1 MKLNKPVVLVCLI
14 LFLSHFFGCS
24 SDSSSSHSSAR
35 NCSNNINAL
44 FTFAVIGDY
53 GIDGKAEAAVADLVK
68 SWDPDIIITTGDN
81 NYPQGS
87 SVTIDHNIGK
97 YYHNFIK
104 PYAGAY
110 GTESD
115 INRFFPVLGNHDW
128 ITSGGA
134 PYFNY
139 FALPNNERYY
149 DFMWGNVHFFA
160 LDSDPNEPDGVSSS
174 SAQAQW
180 LENALASSTSPFKF
194 VYMHHA
200 PYSSGRHGPITYM
213 QWPYNVWG
221 VDAVIS
227 GHDHTYERLAVNG
240 IPYFVN
246 GLGGASIYDFSD
258 PLSESLKRYNSKHGA
273 MQIDVEADRVVFRFC
288 SVDNELIDEHIVS
301 K

>member
-1 MKLNKPVVLVCLI
+1 MKLTRLVVLVCLI
-14 LFLSHFFGCS
+14 LFLSYFLGCNGA
-24 SDSSSSHSSAR
+24 SSSSHSLDR
-35 NCSNNINAL
+35 NCPSDSNSL

-53 GIDGKAEAAVADLVK
+53 GLDGLAEAMVADLVK

-104 PYAGAY
+104 PYVGTY

-128 ITSGGA
+128 ITSGA
-134 PYFNY
+134 VPYFNY

-149 DFMWGNVHFFA
+149 EFSWANIHFFA
-160 LDSDPNEPDGVSSS
+160 LNSDPNEPDGVSSS

-180 LENALASSTSPFKF
+180 LKDSLTSTDSAFKI
-194 VYMHHA
+194 VYMHHS

-213 QWPYNVWG
+213 KWPYDVWG

-227 GHDHTYERLAVNG
+227 GHDHTYERLEVNG

-246 GLGGASIYDFSD
+246 GMGGAAIYDFSD

-273 MQIDVEADRVVFRFC
+273 MQVDVETSQVVFRFC
-288 SVDNELIDEHIVS
+288 STDNKIIDEHIIS